1 MNFYFEFFFE
11 LLFHLFFSLFY
22 VFFFLSLS
30 LYLQSSNSNELES
43 RFYVLP
49 LTELNLESPANIYT
63 NLVLTNPLEQNIAT
77 TLVNSTNET
86 KSTSATSP
94 LAQYQQQTQL
104 IQLNRCQSL
113 NNNNNIDNSNLIG
126 IKTSDA
132 YAQPS
137 MSYTTSS
144 LTTPIKGIIP
154 RLQHEETRGIA
165 IPSRAQS
172 HDDIRMIGSGYNTPP
187 YSMCNSPN
195 LYGSSPIGMSSINSS
210 PPTNCYGS
218 PHLNTPARR
227 ALSRAASPL
236 SSSVPSTSYISNANY
251 NKSSSITS
259 RSSAVNTNCSRSES

>member
-1 MNFYFEFFFE
+1 MN
-11 LLFHLFFSLFY
+11 LLFHLFFSLFLC
-22 VFFFLSLS
+22 FFFSPFS

-63 NLVLTNPLEQNIAT
+63 NLVLTNPLEQNLAT

-86 KSTSATSP
+86 KSTSSTSP
-94 LAQYQQQTQL
+94 LAHCQQQTQS
-104 IQLNRCQSL
+104 IQSNRYQSL
-113 NNNNNIDNSNLIG
+113 NNNNNLIG
-126 IKTSDA
+126 MKTSDA

-195 LYGSSPIGMSSINSS
+195 IYGSSPIGMCSINSS
-210 PPTNCYGS
+210 PPTNYCGS
-218 PHLNTPARR
+218 PHLNASVARR

-236 SSSVPSTSYISNANY
+236 SSSVPSTSYISNANH
-251 NKSSSITS
+251 NRSSSITS